1 MVTKPTEMY
10 KDVTEAKT
18 SDPAMFVDRS
28 PSARGRLSKVIS
40 KEPND
45 AFVVTV
51 CSAVAAVIAAVVA
64 AVVAAAIAAP
74 DVAAVSSL
82 SVIFSAVESI
92 VRYFVPA
99 LGFVPAAVLYNAEPS
114 WASATGRAATSVL
127 LYHRSYVTRV
137 PFKRTSRA
145 VAQDLFLDKKA
156 ANA

>member
-1 MVTKPTEMY
+1 MGTKPKEMY
-10 KDVTEAKT
+10 KDVVEAKA

-28 PSARGRLSKVIS
+28 PSASGRLSKVIS
-40 KEPND
+40 KESND
-45 AFVVTV
+45 DFV
-51 CSAVAAVIAAVVA
+51 
-64 AVVAAAIAAP
+64 

-82 SVIFSAVESI
+82 SAILSGVKST
-92 VRYFVPA
+92 VRSFVAA

-137 PFKRTSRA
+137 PFTRTSRA

-156 ANA
+156 ANARVWSAAVLSASGVCTRPP